1 MKKFHH
7 YSMALGIALLGLL
20 IWKIGPG
27 ELIGQLGSLGWG
39 ILPLIL
45 IEGLAYLCHAQGW
58 RHCLSG
64 PLRSLP
70 YFQVLRIYMA
80 GHSMNYLTPMAGMG
94 GEVTKGA
101 LLSFNDRGPDAA
113 TGVMI
118 GKLAFALGQL
128 VYVFAGFFLVL
139 RGAGLAAPVL
149 AAMFVGGIL
158 VGSGILGFLI
168 VQRRGKLGAVV
179 RWMVSHKV
187 AGKRLEKA
195 AVHINQV
202 DEAFQLFYRE
212 RGRDLP
218 LAVAWHVLGR
228 ACGILQAWYFLGLLT
243 DTTSVTVA
251 AAISF
256 LGNWMDLL
264 GFAIPVD
271 VGVLEGSRVVA
282 FTLLGFSSSLG
293 LTYGIA
299 MRLQQ
304 IFWVGGG
311 LLVYA
316 MLLAEKRA
324 GRGLKPVGK
333 ISGSDG
339 PIK

>member
-1 MKKFHH
+1 MRKFHH
-7 YSMALGIALLGLL
+7 YSMTLGIALLGLL

-27 ELIGQLGSLGWG
+27 KLIDQLGSLGWG

-45 IEGLAYLCHAQGW
+45 IEGLAYMCHAQGW

-64 PLRSLP
+64 PLRFLP

-80 GHSMNYLTPMAGMG
+80 GYSMNYLTPMAGIG
-94 GEVTKGA
+94 GEVTKGT

-139 RGAGLAAPVL
+139 RGVGLAALVL
-149 AAMFVGGIL
+149 AAMLVGGIL
-158 VGSGILGFLI
+158 LGGGMLGFLI
-168 VQRRGKLGAVV
+168 VQKRGKLGAVV

-187 AGKRLEKA
+187 GGKGLAKA
-195 AVHINQV
+195 AGHINQV
-202 DEAFQLFYRE
+202 DEAFRLFYKE
-212 RGRDLP
+212 RTRDLP

-228 ACGILQAWYFLGLLT
+228 TCGILQAWYFLSLLT
-243 DTTSVTVA
+243 GTAAVPVA

-256 LGNWMDLL
+256 LGDWIDLL

-271 VGVLEGSRVVA
+271 VGVLEGSRVVV

-299 MRLQQ
+299 TRLKQ
-304 IFWVGGG
+304 IFWAGAG
-311 LLVYA
+311 LLIYA
-316 MLLAEKRA
+316 TLLAGKRG
-324 GRGLKPVGK
+324 GREFKPVGK
-333 ISGSDG
+333 ISDSDG
-339 PIK
+339 PVK